1 MSLFQE
7 ATESWA
13 ALAMLGVAIDGSCCF
28 DSVMNEP
35 VADKKNYQTREHI
48 LLSSEEEEELERISN
63 DHRLNSDLR
72 VRAQIVLDAA
82 HNIELNETASRVK
95 VSWQTVAKWRRRFKR
110 HRIAGLTTRPT
121 NQARARLSQTLEIMK
136 DGGGAATPADVKRAI
151 VAFITELPDDDR
163 KAPHAP
169 RAKVKLGALTLLARI
184 TANESKNGNVDESET
199 TLALLESLRDEAD
212 AMPEPPKKPEPPT
225 LEQIVYDLEK

>member
-1 MSLFQE
+1 MKERPGEEMPRQ
-7 ATESWA
+7 
-13 ALAMLGVAIDGSCCF
+13 AM
-28 DSVMNEP
+28 
-35 VADKKNYQTREHI
+35 NYI
-48 LLSSEEEEELERISN
+48 LLSSEEKEELERIS
-63 DHRLNSDLR
+63 SDSRIASELR

-82 HNIELNETASRVK
+82 QGIELNETASRVK
-95 VSWQTVAKWRRRFKR
+95 VSAQTVAKWRRRFKR

-212 AMPEPPKKPEPPT
+212 AMPEPTEKPEPPT
-225 LEQIVYDLEK
+225 LEQIVYDLAK

>member
-1 MSLFQE
+1 
-7 ATESWA
+7 
-13 ALAMLGVAIDGSCCF
+13 
-28 DSVMNEP
+28 MNEP

-184 TANESKNGNVDESET
+184 TANESKSGNVDESET